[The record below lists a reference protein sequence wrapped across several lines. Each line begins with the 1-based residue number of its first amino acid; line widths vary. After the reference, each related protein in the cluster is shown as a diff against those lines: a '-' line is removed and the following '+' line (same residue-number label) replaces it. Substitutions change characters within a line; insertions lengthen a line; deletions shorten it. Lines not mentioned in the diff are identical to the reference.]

1 MKINTEKLNKLG
13 MTEDEVL
20 LAVAQKKGYKEG
32 DLKDFLDDLFM
43 KTIVNPAIVEIVLE
57 KKDIETAELTRFI
70 LEDK

>member
-32 DLKDFLDDLFM
+32 DVKDFLDDLFM